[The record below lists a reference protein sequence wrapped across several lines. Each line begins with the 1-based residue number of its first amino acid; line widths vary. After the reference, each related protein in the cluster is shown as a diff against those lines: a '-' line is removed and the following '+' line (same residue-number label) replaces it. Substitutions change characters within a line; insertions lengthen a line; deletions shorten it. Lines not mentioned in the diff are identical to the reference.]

1 MDFAALPDD
10 FFVTASQFTRTTYR
24 DEYSDVDPTSKTLS
38 QEGKVV
44 VITGTSQGIGR
55 QVRTFFSQ
63 CWTSDFLWGV
73 FNTSEFDLDYS
84 ELNYPLQGFAP
95 AFAKANSKAIV
106 LVARNK
112 SEVEAAG
119 EEIKSINPE
128 VKVLTEA
135 LDVRNQGSVQAL
147 FAKIKSEYGTVDVLV
162 NNAGSGKSALPIKDV
177 DPEDFWY
184 DFVRNIF

>member
-1 MDFAALPDD
+1 
-10 FFVTASQFTRTTYR
+10 
-24 DEYSDVDPTSKTLS
+24 
-38 QEGKVV
+38 
-44 VITGTSQGIGR
+44 
-55 QVRTFFSQ
+55 
-63 CWTSDFLWGV
+63 V

-84 ELNYPLQGFAP
+84 ELNCPLQGFAP

-135 LDVRNQGSVQAL
+135 LDVRNQDSVQAL
-147 FAKIKSEYGTVDVLV
+147 FAKIKSEHGTVDVLV

-177 DPEDFWY
+177 NPEDFWY